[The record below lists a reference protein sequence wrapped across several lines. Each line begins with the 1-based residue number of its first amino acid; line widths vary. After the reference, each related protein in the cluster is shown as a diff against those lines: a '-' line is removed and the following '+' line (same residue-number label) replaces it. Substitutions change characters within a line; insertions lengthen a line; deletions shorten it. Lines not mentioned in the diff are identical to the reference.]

1 MLAASLI
8 IADKFVRNMVLD
20 EIARLRQIRR
30 MLRPTMRNTLISV
43 ALGALLSVGGVVW
56 NDTASAQTRGPR
68 SIDQEM
74 DHLTKELELTAA
86 EQKAIMP
93 LLLEHRQRIQVLFDQ
108 HPSTPR
114 EALRTQIHSISD
126 DTHREIDELL
136 TDHQRQL
143 VKVMQARMHSRD
155 SPPS

>member
-1 MLAASLI
+1 
-8 IADKFVRNMVLD
+8 MVLD
-20 EIARLRQIRR
+20 EIARSRQIRR
-30 MLRPTMRNTLISV
+30 MLRPTTRNTLISV
-43 ALGALLSVGGVVW
+43 ALGGMLIVGGLIW

-93 LLLEHRQRIQVLFDQ
+93 PLLEHRQRIQALFDQ

-114 EALRTQIHSISD
+114 EALMTQIHSISD

-136 TDHQRQL
+136 TDHQKQL
-143 VKVMQARMHSRD
+143 VKAMQARMHNGDR
-155 SPPS
+155 PPS

>member
-1 MLAASLI
+1 
-8 IADKFVRNMVLD
+8 
-20 EIARLRQIRR
+20 
-30 MLRPTMRNTLISV
+30 MRNTLISA
-43 ALGALLSVGGVVW
+43 ALGGMLIVGGVIW
-56 NDTASAQTRGPR
+56 NGAASAQTRGPR

-93 LLLEHRQRIQVLFDQ
+93 LLLEHRQRIQTLFDQ

-136 TDHQRQL
+136 TDHQKQL
-143 VKVMQARMHSRD
+143 VKAMQARMHRGD
-155 SPPS
+155 RPPS

>member
-1 MLAASLI
+1 MLI
-8 IADKFVRNMVLD
+8 
-20 EIARLRQIRR
+20 
-30 MLRPTMRNTLISV
+30 
-43 ALGALLSVGGVVW
+43 VGGLIW

-93 LLLEHRQRIQVLFDQ
+93 LLLEHRQRIQALFDQ

-114 EALRTQIHSISD
+114 EALMTQIHSISD

-136 TDHQRQL
+136 TDHQKQL
-143 VKVMQARMHSRD
+143 VKAMQARMHNGDR
-155 SPPS
+155 PPS

>member
-1 MLAASLI
+1 MLKL
-8 IADKFVRNMVLD
+8 
-20 EIARLRQIRR
+20 
-30 MLRPTMRNTLISV
+30 TMRNTLIAV
-43 ALGALLSVGGVVW
+43 ALGGLLTVGGVIC
-56 NDTASAQTRGPR
+56 NDTASAQNRGPR

-93 LLLEHRQRIQVLFDQ
+93 LLLEHRQRIQALFDQ

-114 EALRTQIHSISD
+114 DALRPQIYAISD
-126 DTHREIDELL
+126 DTHREIDRLL

-143 VKVMQARMHSRD
+143 VKVMQDRMHSGDR
-155 SPPS
+155 PPL

>member
-1 MLAASLI
+1 
-8 IADKFVRNMVLD
+8 
-20 EIARLRQIRR
+20 
-30 MLRPTMRNTLISV
+30 MRNTLIAV
-43 ALGALLSVGGVVW
+43 AFGGLLIVGGVIC

-93 LLLEHRQRIQVLFDQ
+93 LLLEHRQRIQALFDQ

-114 EALRTQIHSISD
+114 DALRPQIHAISD
-126 DTHREIDELL
+126 DTHREIDQLL

-143 VKVMQARMHSRD
+143 VKVMQDRMHRGD
-155 SPPS
+155 RPPS